1 MAIYKDKKRG
11 TWYYSVYVDVSNGK
25 QKRFMKR
32 GFKTKKEARDAEIDF
47 LYNFDVVD
55 EENMKFDDIS
65 EEYLQWYKVRR
76 KKSSYTKIESLMR
89 IRILPFFKEKYVK
102 EITNRDVTR
111 FHNELLAKF
120 SVSSAKRTHAALSAV
135 LNYAIRQDY
144 LSANV
149 AREVGNIDVKEN
161 KRMEFWTLEE
171 FKKFISVVDDLMY
184 RTFFMTLYFSGMRKG
199 EQLALRWAD
208 IDFENNIINVDKTTY
223 FNDITSPKTQSS
235 VRKLKMPQHTM
246 TLLGELKLRFPN
258 KPDYFVFGEVYNHL
272 SETTIDVHYN
282 DYVDEAGVK
291 RIRLHD
297 FRHSHA
303 SYLINKG
310 NDIQIVSKRLGHQ
323 NTSTTYDVY
332 AHLYPNAEDEA
343 IKNME
348 DDFKSADVIEISNFR

>member
-1 MAIYKDKKRG
+1 LCQITLSGFVAVFSSFVHFFFSLFIKTFHIKKG
-11 TWYYSVYVDVSNGK
+11 ITLLEIANK
-25 QKRFMKR
+25 LN
-32 GFKTKKEARDAEIDF
+32 KTEATIQRYESGNIKNLKSDTIEMLANSLGVEPAYLMGWIPE
-47 LYNFDVVD
+47 D
-55 EENMKFDDIS
+55 E
-65 EEYLQWYKVRR
+65 
-76 KKSSYTKIESLMR
+76 
-89 IRILPFFKEKYVK
+89 

-149 AREVGNIDVKEN
+149 AREVGNIDVKED

-208 IDFENNIINVDKTTY
+208 IDFENNVINVDKTTD